1 MIMSLEEKKQEV
13 IEDFSVYDEWLD
25 KYEYLIEL
33 GKTLEAYPEEEKTE
47 DKLIKGCQSRVWLDY
62 ELKDGKLY
70 FRADSDA
77 IITKGIIS
85 LLLSVYSGRT
95 PSEIAADDFD
105 FVEKIGL
112 KENLSP
118 TRANGLVSM
127 IDTIKWI
134 ANDAAAKEQMAG
146 QAGHDENTQ
155 AGHDENT
162 QAGHDENTQ
171 AGHDGAV
178 IPGSTG
184 NPSKDV
190 LSAEDVAALQPL
202 YADVILALKQVYD
215 PEIPVNIYD
224 LGLIYELNIDKDRK
238 VSIVMTF
245 TAPNCPMADEVMHE
259 VEDCVKRVPGVT
271 GCSIELTFEPVWD
284 RSMLSEEAR
293 VDLGLDY
300 EEDDYGKLS

>member
-1 MIMSLEEKKQEV
+1 MSLEEKKQAV
-13 IEDFSVYDEWLD
+13 IEEFSMYDEWLD

-33 GKTLEAYPEEEKTE
+33 GKALEAYPEEEKTE
-47 DKLIKGCQSRVWLDY
+47 EKLIKGCQSRVWLDY

-85 LLLSVYSGRT
+85 LLISVYSGRT
-95 PSEIAADDFD
+95 PAEIAADDFGFID
-105 FVEKIGL
+105 QIGL

-127 IDTIKWI
+127 IETIK
-134 ANDAAAKEQMAG
+134 NAAREAAETAEAPKSE
-146 QAGHDENTQ
+146 
-155 AGHDENT
+155 
-162 QAGHDENTQ
+162 
-171 AGHDGAV
+171 
-178 IPGSTG
+178 
-184 NPSKDV
+184 V
-190 LSAEDVAALQPL
+190 LTAEDVAALQPL

-238 VSIVMTF
+238 VSLVMTF

-259 VEDCVKRVPGVT
+259 VEESVKRVPGVT